1 MTHLLGP
8 AAWRTDADPVST
20 SVDARSFCDFMSAFH
35 TGVAVV
41 TTVDTAGVSHGMTCT
56 SLASVTLT
64 PPTLLVCLNSASGT
78 LRAVLDSRRFAVNI
92 LHQRAAGTAEF
103 FGSTIPRGSS
113 TSAQQQSPE
122 LAQPWLRD
130 DSLAMA
136 ECDLTATQVV
146 GSHTVVFG
154 RVKRSEHC
162 DDAPLIYGRRRYHQV
177 LGPAR
182 W

>member
-8 AAWRTDADPVST
+8 TTLRADTPRASAPAE
-20 SVDARSFCDFMSAFH
+20 ARSFRDFMSAFH

-41 TTVDTAGVSHGMTCT
+41 TTVDSAGVSHGMTCT

-78 LRAVLDSRRFAVNI
+78 LRAVLDSQRFAVNI
-92 LHQRAAGTAEF
+92 LHHRAAGTAQF
-103 FGSTIPRGSS
+103 FGSTMPRESS

-162 DDAPLIYGRRRYHQV
+162 DDAPLIYGRRRYYHV
-177 LGPAR
+177 VDPAQ
-182 W
+182 

>member
-1 MTHLLGP
+1 M
-8 AAWRTDADPVST
+8 RTETDPSST
-20 SVDARSFCDFMSAFH
+20 SADARSFRDFMSAFH

-41 TTVDTAGVSHGMTCT
+41 TTVDSAGVSHGMTCT

-64 PPTLLVCLNSASGT
+64 PPTLLVCLNSVSGT

-92 LHQRAAGTAEF
+92 LHHRAARTAEF
-103 FGSTIPRGSS
+103 FGTAMPRESS
-113 TSAQQQSPE
+113 TSARQQSPE

-136 ECDLTATQVV
+136 ECDLAAIQVV

-154 RVKRSEHC
+154 HVKTSEHREV
-162 DDAPLIYGRRRYHQV
+162 APLIYGRRSYYR
-177 LGPAR
+177 LLDSAR
-182 W
+182 R